1 MISQFITF
9 QKMIYRKILSCQ
21 IVRKWIEKVKKA
33 YDKGARKFIEK
44 YKEGTVMMKIIQQGG
59 VVEAS
64 HIGEFYIGMSKKELL
79 RLLNT
84 EYEEDTE
91 RNHYIVIE
99 TGNAMFWIDRES
111 SKIKQ
116 IGVTKGFEG
125 KFRDKIGIGS
135 TLTNVLKY
143 IGNYKEVYD
152 TYELEDIPGICF
164 ELEDVDEWDWDG
176 DWEELAAP
184 IEWIFV
190 YALNF

>member
-1 MISQFITF
+1 
-9 QKMIYRKILSCQ
+9 
-21 IVRKWIEKVKKA
+21 
-33 YDKGARKFIEK
+33 
-44 YKEGTVMMKIIQQGG
+44 MMKKIQQGE

-64 HIGEFYIGMSKKELL
+64 HIGEFYIGMSRKELL

-84 EYEEDTE
+84 EYEEDTK

-116 IGVTKGFEG
+116 IGVTKGFQG
-125 KFRDKIGIGS
+125 KFRNIIGIGS
-135 TLTNVLKY
+135 TLTDVLKY

-164 ELEDVDEWDWDG
+164 ELEDVDERDWDS

-190 YALNF
+190 YDLNFPSI

>member
-1 MISQFITF
+1 
-9 QKMIYRKILSCQ
+9 
-21 IVRKWIEKVKKA
+21 
-33 YDKGARKFIEK
+33 
-44 YKEGTVMMKIIQQGG
+44 MMKIIQQGE

-64 HIGEFYIGMSKKELL
+64 HIGDFYIGMPKKKLFSMIGPV
-79 RLLNT
+79 
-84 EYEEDTE
+84 YEICYVNGTISVE
-91 RNHYIVIE
+91 
-99 TGNAMFWIDRES
+99 NAKFWLDEKDEVS
-111 SKIKQ
+111 Q

-125 KFRDKIGIGS
+125 KFRDIIGIGS
-135 TLTNVLKY
+135 TLTDVLKY

-190 YALNF
+190 YDLDFPGI